1 MIILIGTGHVFN
13 LSAALIDIFDEKKPD
28 VLCVE
33 LDKERLNALLLKKI
47 DPERYKAVSKNNPFI
62 YKILARFQDNMAK
75 EYGVS
80 AGDEMLT
87 AINYAKSH
95 EIPLE
100 LIDTNAQKLFSK
112 MLKTM
117 SISEKIKLFL
127 SGFTG
132 FFIGRERVEKELKK
146 IENDFDIYL
155 KEIGEKF
162 PSIKKILI
170 DERNENMANK
180 LIDLTGSYEI
190 ITACVGDGHISGIS
204 NILDEKK
211 VTYEIIRLNDLRN
224 RIIKSD
230 TASASFS
237 VEYNN

>member
-13 LSAALIDIFDEKKPD
+13 LSSALIEIFDEKKPD
-28 VLCVE
+28 IICVE
-33 LDKERLNALLLKKI
+33 LDKERLNALLLKKT
-47 DPERYKAVSKNNPFI
+47 DPEKYKEVSKNNPFI

-95 EIPLE
+95 DIPLD
-100 LIDTNAQKLFSK
+100 LIDTNAQRLFSK

-155 KEIGEKF
+155 KEIGKKF

-180 LIDLTGSYEI
+180 LIDLTDSYDI
-190 ITACVGDGHISGIS
+190 IIACIGDGHISGIS

-211 VTYEIIRLNDLRN
+211 VLYDTIRLNDLRN

-230 TASASFS
+230 TASASFT